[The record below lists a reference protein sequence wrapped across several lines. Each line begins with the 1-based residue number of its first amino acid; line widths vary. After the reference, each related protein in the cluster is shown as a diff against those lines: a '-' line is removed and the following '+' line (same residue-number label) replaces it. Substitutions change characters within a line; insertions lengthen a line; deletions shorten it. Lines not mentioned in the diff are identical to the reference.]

1 MKESII
7 NVSKAFDLLFHDDLV
22 GARLLLQQHSQPEQP
37 YNHVALALISFI
49 EAVLSMEDQMIAKAL
64 ESLLKSEEAI
74 KQAKSTHAGSTS
86 STDSNREIAQHWW
99 TPGLEYDILLAD
111 LMIFQ
116 AILHFMTE
124 TISDGMK
131 GIYKVTKA
139 YKIFSSSH
147 QAVFS
152 ELQAT
157 NPISSQT
164 SESEEREGENT
175 AFEATIESLYQKS
188 KPHPSSLSS
197 SNSSSYF
204 GGLSLYKRK
213 KPTPPVHATNLSP
226 IYKSWTEDPIAS
238 LVIGGSAF
246 GYGLFGLILSFLPPK
261 IKKLLSWVG
270 FNSPNNI
277 DRSETILE
285 RNRCLRWLNFSNTSC
300 RWEMHG
306 KLAGLALLTYRSSML
321 KAVGWLAARDRSLK
335 AYEVLVTSLAQKKS
349 EGNIDEEEQGAL
361 WILHRSKLLVMKGET
376 EEAKRLIL
384 TRLHDHDSTKTVV
397 APLQPKFKHATGLL
411 SYEYTLVCVRLA
423 DWNRAGHAF
432 LALKIENAW
441 SHVTYQFAALGCFLL
456 VQDRSEELQKKIDDL
471 FIELPTLLGKKKAM
485 GREIPPH
492 ELLVTRKITEYKSKH
507 SDLVS
512 KGMIESSRVEC
523 YWDSIQ
529 ISPIEELGLL
539 MAIYEDCPK
548 TTLVSGIRR
557 LCDLSPTIEV
567 DTMIIPSKIEQL
579 QEQKGATDS
588 VALTRKPDEKKIKEE
603 KTTKMVISLSKE
615 ELCIR
620 YLLLAVQFL
629 NLGQFDQSRRFL
641 NNILQQPTTDNNNNN
656 KSHSSSSLS
665 TSNDQLQSFEIPAGS
680 NLDYNFISALICKA
694 LVELN
699 ELDHVLSTHTSST
712 NLHAG
717 KKSDSVIDNKLVV
730 VQEIKTSTIVDSHP
744 KNSIPIENH
753 LTFFNLCLNKLRLA
767 DSILNSILELTDTYP
782 MRGRTESKIQLIKDE
797 INEKI
802 DEINLLSKT
811 QQTQTTPCSS
821 K

>member
-1 MKESII
+1 
-7 NVSKAFDLLFHDDLV
+7 
-22 GARLLLQQHSQPEQP
+22 
-37 YNHVALALISFI
+37 
-49 EAVLSMEDQMIAKAL
+49 
-64 ESLLKSEEAI
+64 
-74 KQAKSTHAGSTS
+74 
-86 STDSNREIAQHWW
+86 
-99 TPGLEYDILLAD
+99 
-111 LMIFQ
+111 
-116 AILHFMTE
+116 
-124 TISDGMK
+124 
-131 GIYKVTKA
+131 
-139 YKIFSSSH
+139 
-147 QAVFS
+147 
-152 ELQAT
+152 
-157 NPISSQT
+157 
-164 SESEEREGENT
+164 
-175 AFEATIESLYQKS
+175 
-188 KPHPSSLSS
+188 
-197 SNSSSYF
+197 
-204 GGLSLYKRK
+204 
-213 KPTPPVHATNLSP
+213 
-226 IYKSWTEDPIAS
+226 
-238 LVIGGSAF
+238 
-246 GYGLFGLILSFLPPK
+246 
-261 IKKLLSWVG
+261 
-270 FNSPNNI
+270 
-277 DRSETILE
+277 
-285 RNRCLRWLNFSNTSC
+285 
-300 RWEMHG
+300 
-306 KLAGLALLTYRSSML
+306 
-321 KAVGWLAARDRSLK
+321 
-335 AYEVLVTSLAQKKS
+335 
-349 EGNIDEEEQGAL
+349 
-361 WILHRSKLLVMKGET
+361 MKGET

-411 SYEYTLVCVRLA
+411 SYEYTLVCVRLV

-432 LALKIENAW
+432 LALKIEKR
-441 SHVTYQFAALGCFLL
+441 L
-456 VQDRSEELQKKIDDL
+456 
-471 FIELPTLLGKKKAM
+471 ELPTLLGKKKAM

-620 YLLLAVQFL
+620 LFMVTVQFL

-699 ELDHVLSTHTSST
+699 ELDHKIISL
-712 NLHAG
+712 
-717 KKSDSVIDNKLVV
+717 
-730 VQEIKTSTIVDSHP
+730 
-744 KNSIPIENH
+744 
-753 LTFFNLCLNKLRLA
+753 FFNLCLNKLRLA